1 MRRSE
6 RAPAGMLGFT
16 VIALGQFVSM
26 LGTGMTRFAITIYA
40 WQVTG
45 EATALALV
53 GFFAFGPS
61 VLLSPI
67 AGAIVDRANRKL
79 VMMLSDLAAGLMT
92 LTGRLGWLLGTGPG
106 SGMALI
112 ILMTALMGVGVGLVG
127 YLVPRIRDVETL
139 LPDHDAPR
147 AAEAVPA
154 AAG

>member
-1 MRRSE
+1 MF
-6 RAPAGMLGFT
+6 GFT
-16 VIALGQFVSM
+16 IIALGQFVSM

-40 WQVTG
+40 WQGTG

-92 LTGRLGWLLGTGPG
+92 LAVRRI
-106 SGMALI
+106 SAI
-112 ILMTALMGVGVGLVG
+112 SCSRRFILARATIQRSLWVVIAAF
-127 YLVPRIRDVETL
+127 
-139 LPDHDAPR
+139 LPVANI
-147 AAEAVPA
+147 
-154 AAG
+154 